1 MGKKLGGIGFVLVA
15 LGLIVYALFLWFHT
29 DKPAPKITSSAK
41 QEQRQEDKKTEE
53 QVHHDLQ
60 ATTTKKEPNK
70 HAGTSEKKEEVIQ
83 PEKIALQF
91 IRTIVPYDGTKRSVQ
106 EDKVSKLEK
115 LKPILQDVVYKQYQN
130 GGDMTAANDEN
141 GGNLNEFPPFHY
153 IGKISEVTA
162 KETDHEGDSWT
173 YQVNYR
179 ITFYNQSHKATD
191 DVKQAGMIQ
200 LEKWKGKIVITSY
213 SIGMEPDNE

>member
-29 DKPAPKITSSAK
+29 DKPAPKVTSSAK

-70 HAGTSEKKEEVIQ
+70 HAETSEKKEEVIQ

-91 IRTIVPYDGTKRSVQ
+91 IRTIVPYDGTKR
-106 EDKVSKLEK
+106 L
-115 LKPILQDVVYKQYQN
+115 
-130 GGDMTAANDEN
+130 
-141 GGNLNEFPPFHY
+141 FR
-153 IGKISEVTA
+153 KIRYPS
-162 KETDHEGDSWT
+162 
-173 YQVNYR
+173 
-179 ITFYNQSHKATD
+179 
-191 DVKQAGMIQ
+191 
-200 LEKWKGKIVITSY
+200 
-213 SIGMEPDNE
+213 